1 LVAGREDLVVEVAA
15 PAAVA
20 RAGVEVRIPAEV
32 FGMRVEPLEAV
43 AAEPVAPAVAEV
55 EVLVLAVEAVGGQVV
70 EVRVEVAV
78 LAGEAEPAAGDLDLA
93 VAVVDLELVVGLA
106 AAALE
111 AVVPAGARVP
121 GDLVEMEQAP
131 DLAARE
137 VVAAEALVL
146 VAAEPVAQVV
156 EEDSAA
162 EGEPAA
168 DRVAEVQA
176 GVVAEALEVEE
187 EQVALEVVAPVE
199 VEDLEAVAEP
209 A

>member
-1 LVAGREDLVVEVAA
+1 VAGREDRVVEVAA
-15 PAAVA
+15 PAAAVA

-78 LAGEAEPAAGDLDLA
+78 LAGEAEPAAGDLDPA

-162 EGEPAA
+162 
-168 DRVAEVQA
+168 DRAAEVQA